1 MFSASKGTNGI
12 LKGLREGHVEA
23 HSATS
28 RLMGRKSALS
38 RPMNQFYSVEFSI
51 RGLDVLYQFRIWDIF
66 SSCMCIL
73 VKEYSDILPRLK
85 VGDTWNMKY
94 YSTGSV
100 YRPEC
105 LKTVI
110 RHITKNDQG
119 RFKGHYLVGLE
130 ILEKQDRNR
139 IH

>member
-1 MFSASKGTNGI
+1 M
-12 LKGLREGHVEA
+12 EA
-23 HSATS
+23 HIATS
-28 RLMGRKSALS
+28 RLMGRKSALP
-38 RPMNQFYSVEFSI
+38 RPMDQFYSVEFSI
-51 RGLDVLYQFRIWDIF
+51 RGLDAPYQFKIWDMF

-94 YSTGSV
+94 YSTGSG

-110 RHITKNDQG
+110 RHIIKNDQG

>member
-1 MFSASKGTNGI
+1 
-12 LKGLREGHVEA
+12 LEA
-23 HSATS
+23 HSAT
-28 RLMGRKSALS
+28 RGLMGRKSALP

-100 YRPEC
+100 YRSEC

-130 ILEKQDRNR
+130 ILEKQNQNR

>member
-1 MFSASKGTNGI
+1 M
-12 LKGLREGHVEA
+12 EA
-23 HSATS
+23 HIASS
-28 RLMGRKSALS
+28 RLIRRKPVLP
-38 RPMNQFYSVEFSI
+38 RPTDQFHSVEFSI
-51 RGLDVLYQFRIWDIF
+51 RGLNVSYQFKIWDMF

-94 YSTGSV
+94 YSNASSV

-110 RHITKNDQG
+110 RHIIKNDQG

-130 ILEKQDRNR
+130 ILEKQNRNR